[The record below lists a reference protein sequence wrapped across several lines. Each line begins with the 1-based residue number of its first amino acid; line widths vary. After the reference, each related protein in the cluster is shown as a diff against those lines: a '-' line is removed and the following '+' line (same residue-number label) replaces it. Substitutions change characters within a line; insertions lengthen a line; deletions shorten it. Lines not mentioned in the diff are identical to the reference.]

1 MGNCVRKESSTEWGG
16 EDWGLSSPPHKLY
29 GDEELHFGEDKD
41 RFGKPGRREIK
52 VKISKKQLAELV
64 GKADVGGL
72 SIHQLLAELMN
83 GGADLYQ
90 PRHHHSSWRPA
101 LQSIPEVN

>member
-16 EDWGLSSPPHKLY
+16 EDWGSLSP
-29 GDEELHFGEDKD
+29 HFGEDNKE
-41 RFGKPGRREIK
+41 RFGKPGGREIK

-72 SIHQLLAELMN
+72 SIHQLLAELMMN

-90 PRHHHSSWRPA
+90 SRHHHRSWRPA
-101 LQSIPEVN
+101 LQSIPEFS